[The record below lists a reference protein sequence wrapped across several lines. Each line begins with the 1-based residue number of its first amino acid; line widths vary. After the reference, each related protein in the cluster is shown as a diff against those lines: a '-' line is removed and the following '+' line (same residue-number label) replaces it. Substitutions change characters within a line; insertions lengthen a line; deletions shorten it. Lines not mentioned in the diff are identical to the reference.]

1 MFVELCGY
9 CGDRDGETF
18 SPTAGFGDG
27 VKFWE
32 RGGKRGNSLR
42 TFPASLT
49 SLIQI
54 NKWGQDFFTSPKIEV
69 ERDSIFETK
78 LR

>member
-1 MFVELCGY
+1 LFVELRGY
-9 CGDRDGETF
+9 CGDPRDRDGGKF
-18 SPTAGFGDG
+18 SPAAKIGDKKKFGG
-27 VKFWE
+27 
-32 RGGKRGNSLR
+32 RGNSLR